1 MKMPIIATF
10 VAVVLSC
17 ASSANAELGFAG
29 AGATPC
35 SFINTNAVP
44 GTDSN
49 QNMATMLV
57 FTWVQG
63 FLSGMNATA
72 YNLPQGTGLFDLEKI
87 TTRMQWNYLVA
98 YCQANPTAM
107 IATAAISLGTQRLKR
122 SN

>member
-10 VAVVLSC
+10 VAAVLSC
-17 ASSANAELGFAG
+17 ASLANAEMGFAG
-29 AGATPC
+29 AGTSSC

-49 QNMATMLV
+49 QNMATILV

-72 YNLPQGTGLFDLEKI
+72 YNLPDERALFDLGKI
-87 TTRMQWNYLVA
+87 TTRMQWDYLVA

-107 IATAAISLGTQRLKR
+107 IATAAINLGTKRLKP
-122 SN
+122 